1 MHKHGTALIILPVP
15 PSPLSRQRG
24 KRRGCREVA
33 GRRQRPKGK
42 VAASTGLGQFVSGI
56 RQPSRLRRD
65 DALNEEGSMAAD

>member
-1 MHKHGTALIILPVP
+1 M
-15 PSPLSRQRG
+15 
-24 KRRGCREVA
+24 A

>member
-1 MHKHGTALIILPVP
+1 MHKHGTALIILHVS

-24 KRRGCREVA
+24 KRRGCRKVA

-42 VAASTGLGQFVSGI
+42 VAASMGLGQFVSGI